1 MRDKHNIKI
10 RVGETFKQVFKL
22 VDNTDTPFDLT
33 GATILAQCRD
43 KQTNVLKFTFTNTI
57 DVPATSGVFMLSI
70 SDENTATLSP
80 QDLLKYDVKINF
92 ATGESVSWIR
102 GDLQIL
108 ERVSI

>member
-22 VDNTDTPFDLT
+22 VDNTDAPFDLT

-70 SDENTATLSP
+70 SDENTASLSP
-80 QDLLKYDVKINF
+80 QDLLKYDVKITF